1 MNLKKLGKF
10 LKKNGKNFVSNL
22 YPWHRLNY
30 FFKTAF
36 DMLKNLELNFYLPS
50 VSDFSL
56 VATFNDM
63 FDARLT
69 GKISDEMQKVNY
81 TAKFEV
87 LTHSIFATV
96 GYDVTTEHKKIDF
109 TINPYV
115 QIIGEIKDNR

>member
-1 MNLKKLGKF
+1 M
-10 LKKNGKNFVSNL
+10 
-22 YPWHRLNY
+22 
-30 FFKTAF
+30 
-36 DMLKNLELNFYLPS
+36 NFYLPS

-56 VATFNDM
+56 VATFNDI

-115 QIIGEIKDNR
+115 QIIGEIKGTVHVLNLLANRVSQQGSHQGFSTGFLNMTSQKDFSIVFFYRNS